1 MRIRVFRI
9 WKRLYEMYFMSNETW
24 LRKRGC
30 TIGKGCSIASRSFGS
45 EPYLITIGDYV
56 QITAGVKI
64 FTHGVAWMLVHNS
77 IEKGDFFGKVN
88 IGNKVYIGNNALI
101 LPGVTI
107 SDNVIVSAGSVVAK
121 SVPSGWIV
129 GGNPAKKI
137 GTVDSF
143 LERMSKYNL
152 GTYGWD
158 WERKKKYLLSL
169 EATQFIMKGYIE

>member
-1 MRIRVFRI
+1 M
-9 WKRLYEMYFMSNETW
+9 
-24 LRKRGC
+24 
-30 TIGKGCSIASRSFGS
+30 
-45 EPYLITIGDYV
+45 
-56 QITAGVKI
+56 
-64 FTHGVAWMLVHNS
+64 
-77 IEKGDFFGKVN
+77 
-88 IGNKVYIGNNALI
+88 GNNALI

>member
-1 MRIRVFRI
+1 
-9 WKRLYEMYFMSNETW
+9 MYFMSNETW

-64 FTHGVAWMLVHNS
+64 FTHGGAWMLVHNS

-121 SVPSGWIV
+121 SGSFGMDSWWKSCKKDWDSRFFSGTDV
-129 GGNPAKKI
+129 KI
-137 GTVDSF
+137 QFRDLWLGLGEEEEIFAIFRSYSIHN
-143 LERMSKYNL
+143 ERLYRIIS
-152 GTYGWD
+152 
-158 WERKKKYLLSL
+158 ES
-169 EATQFIMKGYIE
+169 